1 MSTTRPARAEWGG
14 ELRAM
19 IALAVPVVLS
29 ELGWMAQGVV
39 DNIMVG
45 RLGPEAIGA
54 VSIGNA
60 VYFTPCL
67 FGMG

>member
-1 MSTTRPARAEWGG
+1 MAREVVAKAEWGR

-39 DNIMVG
+39 EKSVPW
-45 RLGPEAIGA
+45 RTLGASDDEVKVLAGLEDEAA
-54 VSIGNA
+54 A
-60 VYFTPCL
+60 
-67 FGMG
+67 